1 MKDVAAAAG
10 VAQSTVSRI
19 LNDAPVRISVTAT
32 TRERIHAIAN
42 ELGYRPHPIARA
54 LRGAPTM
61 QLGAVVRD
69 ITDPFFAGAVEA
81 LTLEAKKRGY
91 SVVLGHAAAK
101 ADEALALT
109 AVLEARQCDAIV
121 LLGDFRGERR
131 LVADLRNTHV
141 RVVALWHG
149 AERRGRPFPT
159 VGVDNRA
166 GIHAALEH
174 LTSLGH
180 RRIAFVGA
188 GTWGDEQE
196 RLAAYRDYSE
206 RVGVTPRKGYTQ
218 RVPNTLRGGG
228 PALSA
233 LLALS
238 PRPTAILAATDTV
251 AIGLIHEAYELGVAV
266 PDELSI
272 AGFDDIPFAS
282 ATVPGLTTVRM
293 PMAEI
298 VAAGV
303 ELAVG
308 DGAWSAGDGEE
319 PPRVV
324 FKAKLV
330 VRRSTAAPAAQT
342 DAG

>member
-61 QLGAVVRD
+61 QLCAVVRD

-81 LTLEAKKRGY
+81 LTIEAKRRGY

-188 GTWGDEQE
+188 DTWGDEQE
-196 RLAAYRDYSE
+196 RLAAYRDYSA
-206 RVGVTPRKGYTQ
+206 RTGLLPHKGYAR
-218 RVPNTLRGGG
+218 RVPNTLRGGE
-228 PALSA
+228 PALAA

-238 PRPTAILAATDTV
+238 PRPTAIVTTTDTV
-251 AIGLIHEAYELGVAV
+251 AIGLIHAAYELGVAV
-266 PDELSI
+266 PDQLSI

-282 ATVPGLTTVRM
+282 ATVPDLTTVRM
-293 PMAEI
+293 PMSEI

-308 DGAWSAGDGEE
+308 DGAWSVGDAEE

-324 FKAKLV
+324 FKPKLI
-330 VRRSTAAPAAQT
+330 VRRSTAAVGPEP
-342 DAG
+342 DSS